1 MSWKSAYTK
10 SLESRI
16 IALENLLKSAEQRI
30 EKLVDRLLAKNNV
43 PDVGGTD
50 TINSVDDLGE
60 MGLFEDT
67 EVDKDTEIVDTRKET
82 QLDAF
87 AR

>member
-1 MSWKSAYTK
+1 MTWKSAYTK

-16 IALENLLKSAEQRI
+16 SGLENSLKLAELRI
-30 EKLVDRLLAKNNV
+30 ERLTDRLLAKNGV
-43 PDVGGTD
+43 PDIALTD
-50 TINSVDDLGE
+50 TIKSPDDLGE
-60 MGLFEDT
+60 MGLFEDI
-67 EVDKDTEIVDTRKET
+67 EADEDTTIVDTRKET